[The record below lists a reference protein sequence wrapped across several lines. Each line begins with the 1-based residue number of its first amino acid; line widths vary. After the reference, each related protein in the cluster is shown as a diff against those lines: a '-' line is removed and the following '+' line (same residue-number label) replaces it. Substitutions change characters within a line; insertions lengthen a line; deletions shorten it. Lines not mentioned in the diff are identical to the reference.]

1 METNNDKVNKGGVK
15 TEEGKA
21 ITKYNATKHGLLS
34 KEVLLDDEDGNQ
46 LDDLYKSCHEVFA
59 PVGKFEE
66 ILVDKIVACL
76 WRQRRA
82 IVVERNAMEYEREDQ
97 TSIALGFGGDNTK
110 KGEKAM
116 IDNDVIE
123 KLLRYETTI
132 ERSMYR
138 AIHELNRLQAERMG
152 KVVPQ
157 TLYANI
163 DINKDEGFVSQN

>member
-1 METNNDKVNKGGVK
+1 LT
-15 TEEGKA
+15 T
-21 ITKYNATKHGLLS
+21 S
-34 KEVLLDDEDGNQ
+34 K
-46 LDDLYKSCHEVFA
+46 
-59 PVGKFEE
+59 
-66 ILVDKIVACL
+66 
-76 WRQRRA
+76 
-82 IVVERNAMEYEREDQ
+82 